1 MQFSLII
8 SKEVYNILYKNL
20 KCNNYETLIFFG
32 NEHNRF
38 SISLCPTNV
47 LFFFFQVVF
56 NVANELLK
64 TANQNPRL
72 ALHKAKAGWILL
84 GALMTLGEKS
94 V

>member
-8 SKEVYNILYKNL
+8 SKEVYNIVCTNL
-20 KCNNYETLIFFG
+20 KCNNYVALIFFG

-47 LFFFFQVVF
+47 LFFFQVVF

-84 GALMTLGEKS
+84 GALMTLGEKF

>member
-1 MQFSLII
+1 M
-8 SKEVYNILYKNL
+8 NITGSPLVD
-20 KCNNYETLIFFG
+20 IPQM
-32 NEHNRF
+32 
-38 SISLCPTNV
+38 SS
-47 LFFFFQVVF
+47 FFFQVVF

-84 GALMTLGEKS
+84 GALMTLGEKF

>member
-1 MQFSLII
+1 MNITGSPLVYVPQMSSL
-8 SKEVYNILYKNL
+8 
-20 KCNNYETLIFFG
+20 
-32 NEHNRF
+32 
-38 SISLCPTNV
+38 
-47 LFFFFQVVF
+47 FFQVVF

-84 GALMTLGEKS
+84 GALMTLGEKF

>member
-1 MQFSLII
+1 MSH
-8 SKEVYNILYKNL
+8 
-20 KCNNYETLIFFG
+20 KCPL
-32 NEHNRF
+32 
-38 SISLCPTNV
+38 
-47 LFFFFQVVF
+47 FFFQVVF

>member
-1 MQFSLII
+1 MFSSAKGHFIFLY
-8 SKEVYNILYKNL
+8 VYLNFNFL
-20 KCNNYETLIFFG
+20 KFT
-32 NEHNRF
+32 
-38 SISLCPTNV
+38 
-47 LFFFFQVVF
+47 FFFQVVF

>member
-1 MQFSLII
+1 MNITGSPLVYVPQMSSFFS
-8 SKEVYNILYKNL
+8 
-20 KCNNYETLIFFG
+20 
-32 NEHNRF
+32 
-38 SISLCPTNV
+38 
-47 LFFFFQVVF
+47 QVVF

>member
-1 MQFSLII
+1 M
-8 SKEVYNILYKNL
+8 NITGSPLVDVPQM
-20 KCNNYETLIFFG
+20 
-32 NEHNRF
+32 
-38 SISLCPTNV
+38 SS
-47 LFFFFQVVF
+47 FFFFQVVF

-84 GALMTLGEKS
+84 GALMTLGEKF